1 MRLLEAAI
9 LGLFVTT
16 LSGCGGG
23 GGNTAS
29 QPVVQNVSPPPAP
42 ITKVSLSGQISFD
55 RIPHNDASGLDY
67 SNTII
72 RPIRGA
78 VVEAVDAAGSIVD
91 STVSGTDGR
100 YELSVDAQTDVRVQ
114 VKAQLLSTSGAMWD
128 VSVTDNT
135 QGNQLYVMQGSLVST
150 GGAREQVRDL
160 HAAHGWTG
168 SSYGEARTAAPF
180 AILDSVYGT
189 TQAFVEVDPNV
200 QFPPLLIHWSVDN
213 ITAIGDRSLGHIG
226 KSAYFPNEGDGVIYI
241 LGQEDADTDE
251 YDQHVIIHEWGHYFE
266 HRLSRTDS
274 IGGLHA
280 LDDRLDARVA
290 FSEGWANA
298 LSAIITG
305 DPIYRDAS
313 GFAQGTGFSFDLE
326 ALNLDKPGWFS
337 EASVGAIIY
346 DVYNNKSDDVDDIA
360 VGLAP
365 IYNVMRSEA
374 YKSSPVFAT
383 IFSFADGLRLEDSVE
398 DQQIDTLLDAHAISG
413 AGPNGNGEVNNG
425 AIGSALPVY
434 KEITLQGAPVQFC
447 STDDAG
453 VFNKLGNRDF
463 TFLTL
468 SQEQNVKITV
478 SKISGAASRDP
489 DFNIWQDGQLIHRAQ
504 QSLIDEDSFEGTLQ
518 AGEYII
524 EAYDFLN
531 ISGLRSQRGDSCY
544 DLRVEGN

>member
-23 GGNTAS
+23 GGNTAP
-29 QPVVQNVSPPPAP
+29 QQVVQNVVPPQAP
-42 ITKVSLSGQISFD
+42 ITKVSLSGQVSFD
-55 RIPHNDASGLDY
+55 RVPHNGASGLDY

-72 RPIRGA
+72 SPVRGV
-78 VVEAVDAAGSIVD
+78 VVEAVSATGSIVD
-91 STVSGTDGR
+91 STISGEDGR
-100 YELSVDAQTDVRVQ
+100 YELSVDALTDVRVQ
-114 VKAQLLSTSGAMWD
+114 VKAQLLSTSGPRWD
-128 VSVTDNT
+128 VTITDNT

-150 GGAREQVRDL
+150 GGEQEQVRDL

-168 SSYGEARTAAPF
+168 RSYGEARTAAPF
-180 AILDSVYGT
+180 AILDSVYAA
-189 TQAFVEVDPNV
+189 TQDFLEVDADI

-266 HRLSRTDS
+266 HRMSRTDS

-290 FSEGWANA
+290 CSEGWGNA

-305 DPIYRDAS
+305 DPVYRDSS
-313 GFAQGTGFSFDLE
+313 GFAQGSGFSFDLE
-326 ALNLDKPGWFS
+326 TMNLDQPGWFS

-346 DVYNNKSDDVDDIA
+346 DIYNNNSDDVDDIA

-365 IYNVMRSEA
+365 IYNVMRSET
-374 YKSSPVFAT
+374 YKNSPVFAT

-398 DQQIDTLLDAHAISG
+398 DQQIDALLDTHAISG

-434 KEITLQGAPVQFC
+434 KEINVQGAPVQFC

-463 TFLTL
+463 TFLSL
-468 SQEQNVKITV
+468 SQAQDVKITV
-478 SKISGAASRDP
+478 SKISGDAARDP
-489 DFNIWQDGQLIHRAQ
+489 DFNIWQEGQLIHSAQ
-504 QSLIDEDSFEGTLQ
+504 QSLINEDSFEGRLQ
-518 AGEYII
+518 AGDYII